1 MNKNSE
7 KKKRIWPFVWIV
19 IFLSFII
26 LDLGFKIFFSDEKII
41 YNFVIG
47 GRAVKLSVLE
57 NGIFIGVK
65 ALKLIVISLNLIYS
79 VINNRKDYSLNIA
92 LILTLLADTFLAV
105 NPSSTLAVL
114 VFCFVQY
121 FHSVR
126 FSDNKILNLVR
137 ATLMIVLLSVGY
149 FVNIAN
155 IYAFAFVYMLLI
167 VGNILLSFRLYEKEK
182 QSASSVQKTRLAFLA
197 FIGFILFFLCD
208 LNIELTFFTTTG
220 LLPESLNG
228 FFSFIAWFFYYPS
241 QILIINSSM
250 VSKD

>member
-65 ALKLIVISLNLIYS
+65 VLKLIGISLNFIYS

-126 FSDNKILNLVR
+126 FSDNKIFNLVR
-137 ATLMIVLLSVGY
+137 AALMIVLLSVGY

-167 VGNILLSFRLYEKEK
+167 VGNILFRDCGLVAQHHGSEDGK
-182 QSASSVQKTRLAFLA
+182 QGEEDRDQRQKRTVPDHQHQRANKGEGDLDDVLQHPDVV
-197 FIGFILFFLCD
+197 LFD
-208 LNIELTFFTTTG
+208 GVRIVG
-220 LLPESLNG
+220 
-228 FFSFIAWFFYYPS
+228 
-241 QILIINSSM
+241 QR
-250 VSKD
+250 